1 MSGNIAN
8 SLAIV
13 AGALVGTMLKMGIGE
28 KYKTI
33 VMNAMGLS
41 IVLVGLQMALKSQN
55 ILVLILALT
64 IGGLIGEFF
73 NIDGLMNRFGELVTE
88 KAGDRFGDV
97 GKAMVNASLVFCIGA
112 MAIVGSIE
120 EGLTG
125 NASILYAKAMLDGI
139 ISIVFAAS
147 MGIGTALSAL
157 LVFLYQGSMTL
168 GAGLLENVVTKDMIA
183 EISGTGGLLILA
195 IGTNMLKMT
204 DIKLANFLPALP
216 LAAILMAAG
225 LF

>member
-1 MSGNIAN
+1 MSGTIAN

-88 KAGDRFGDV
+88 KASDRFGDV

-147 MGIGTALSAL
+147 MGIGTALSL

-216 LAAILMAAG
+216 LAAILTTAG

>member
-1 MSGNIAN
+1 MSGTIAN

-73 NIDGLMNRFGELVTE
+73 NIDGLMNRFGEIVTE
-88 KAGDRFGDV
+88 KAGDRLGDV